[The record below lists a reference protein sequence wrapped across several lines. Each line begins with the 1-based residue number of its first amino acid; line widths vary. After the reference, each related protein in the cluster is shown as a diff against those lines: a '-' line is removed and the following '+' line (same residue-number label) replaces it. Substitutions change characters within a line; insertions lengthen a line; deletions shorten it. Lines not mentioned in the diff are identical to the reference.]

1 MFWNHS
7 NLRPQVCHVFESEE
21 AQDIARAIGQAF
33 QVAYREFLKA
43 NGIEDHSFLKEVDYQ
58 EVLAS
63 QEIFN
68 DELTLFSSDDKQREV
83 VVVKGKVNYR
93 SRIALVPVFT
103 LHAA

>member
-1 MFWNHS
+1 M
-7 NLRPQVCHVFESEE
+7 FESEE

-83 VVVKGKVNYR
+83 VVVKGKVKRGRGGGEEDECLGNI
-93 SRIALVPVFT
+93 SRLER
-103 LHAA
+103 